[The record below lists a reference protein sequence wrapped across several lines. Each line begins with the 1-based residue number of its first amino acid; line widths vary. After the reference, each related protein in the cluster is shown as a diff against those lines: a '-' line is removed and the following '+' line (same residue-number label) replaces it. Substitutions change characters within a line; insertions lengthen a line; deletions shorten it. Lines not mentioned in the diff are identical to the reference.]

1 MTEVQVIDLFSGCGG
16 MSCGFMLAETK
27 NVRFKLLGGLD
38 VDPHANRTYARML
51 DRPALELSALDLIR
65 KNSAA
70 MVEAL
75 DTWGYQAELP
85 LVLIGC
91 APCQGFSS
99 HRKKDPRKD
108 ERNDLITCFAK
119 IAAKLQPDIV
129 LMENV
134 PELLHSKHGSIS
146 VNSKESS
153 KQRATKCVHKYI
165 TPQNTVCRKSVFELW
180 SWRPKLRT

>member
-1 MTEVQVIDLFSGCGG
+1 

-51 DRPALELSALDLIR
+51 DRPALGLSALDLIR

-108 ERNDLITCFAK
+108 ERNDLITCFA
-119 IAAKLQPDIV
+119 
-129 LMENV
+129 
-134 PELLHSKHGSIS
+134 
-146 VNSKESS
+146 
-153 KQRATKCVHKYI
+153 
-165 TPQNTVCRKSVFELW
+165 
-180 SWRPKLRT
+180 